1 MSDVINLLTETV
13 TEDIYG
19 NQNITTVPKE
29 VYCEVRSISSNEFF
43 NAGEAGHKPAFRFD
57 VFFDDY
63 ANEQRVE
70 YRNVTYYIYR
80 TYLRGDVM
88 ELYAEERVGI

>member
-29 VYCEVRSISSNEFF
+29 VFCEVRSISSNEFF

-63 ANEQRVE
+63 ENEQRVE
-70 YRNVTYYIYR
+70 YRSVTYYIYR